1 MAKPDSIAGRDL
13 EAASLP
19 TLAFSED
26 SALARFKD
34 LRWKHGPFCPRCGG
48 SQIYNFAD
56 NRTYKCGACR
66 QRFSV
71 KVGTIFEDSKIGL
84 AAWLSALQL
93 ITEGSRGVSAPE
105 LAKAVG
111 VSRKTAAHM
120 LQRLQQATRTPSFN
134 RPLEAMDLT
143 ANPSK
148 PRPHKTG
155 EVVA

>member
-1 MAKPDSIAGRDL
+1 MAKPDSIVGRELDV
-13 EAASLP
+13 ASGP
-19 TLAFSED
+19 ALAFSED
-26 SALARFKD
+26 SALACFKA

-48 SQIYNFAD
+48 SQIYSFAD

-111 VSRKTAAHM
+111 VSRKTAAQM
-120 LQRLQQATRTPSFN
+120 LKRLQQATRTPSYN
-134 RPLEAMDLT
+134 RPLEATDPT
-143 ANPSK
+143 ANTSK
-148 PRPHKTG
+148 PRTRRTG
-155 EVVA
+155 EMVA